1 MQTWKT
7 KVGEVIFI
15 KDMSDRH
22 LVNSINLVK
31 RAIAFNIS
39 QEISSRSEIIN
50 DVLYSVRHRYPPPTE
65 EDIMEAVKVH
75 MSRAYKGLLHSVK
88 LDSLVL
94 EANKRG
100 LSI

>member
-7 KVGEVIFI
+7 KTGEVIFI
-15 KDMSDRH
+15 KDMSDRN
-22 LVNSINLVK
+22 LVNSINLIK

-39 QEISSRSEIIN
+39 QSIHENAKNSEYATHSIR
-50 DVLYSVRHRYPPPTE
+50 YRYPPPTE
-65 EDIMEAVKVH
+65 EDMMGAVKVH
-75 MSRAYKGLLHSVK
+75 MNLSYKGLLHSVK

-100 LSI
+100 LSL